1 LTSPNPSLPDPSP
14 PPDFGGRCLQ
24 RRRRGLLTPFPSRVY
39 QSPYLPSS
47 IFARRIGDSS
57 SACWLAAMNS
67 AFSEDILADKLAK
80 LNNTQQC
87 IESILVLFF
96 SFKSLDIWVVLWCLR
111 ENAEQI
117 VQTWDK
123 QFRSSGKEQK
133 IPFLYLAN
141 DILQNSKR
149 NGTEFVE
156 EFWKVLPGALKDVT
170 ENGDDRGKKVDIWQE
185 RRVFGSRAGGIKDV
199 MLGTAPLPVLDMTKK
214 RSHSS
219 SIKIVKRDSRS
230 VRLRLGVGG
239 TAERIVSA
247 LHTVLSEQADED
259 ADLEKCKTSMRHVGK
274 MEKDVDS
281 ACSKAEDPR
290 REVLCTELKD
300 EEANMKKCI
309 EKLKVVEANRAAVV
323 SELKDA
329 LQDQE
334 SELEKVRTQLQ
345 LAEAMVHEA
354 SNMQRRLKNEPTI
367 PLPSSLEAGKPL
379 SNGQVKEQQK
389 TAAAILADKI
399 AASSNSQQILQSA
412 LSKFA
417 AEEAKNSSETHSDK
431 RQKVD
436 QPSPVPSV
444 ANAAAFVPMPQVV
457 ATTAQ
462 QQPQAILVQ
471 QTPMQSQAPAPQY
484 NIYQAP
490 PQQYVQQPG
499 GVMMGMPYNMNTL
512 TPPPP
517 PSGPQMM
524 NLGRPSPSAPQPP
537 MAVMAQTQPPAPPM
551 LQQQMSMNVAP
562 QMQYTLQQPGAPPFR
577 PMQPPPGMQFFHPP
591 SQ

>member
-1 LTSPNPSLPDPSP
+1 
-14 PPDFGGRCLQ
+14 
-24 RRRRGLLTPFPSRVY
+24 
-39 QSPYLPSS
+39 
-47 IFARRIGDSS
+47 
-57 SACWLAAMNS
+57 MNS

-87 IESILVLFF
+87 IETLSH
-96 SFKSLDIWVVLWCLR
+96 WCIYHR
-111 ENAEQI
+111 KNAEQI

-123 QFRSSGKEQK
+123 QFHSSSKEQK
-133 IPFLYLAN
+133 VPFLYLAN

-156 EFWKVLPGALKDVT
+156 EFWKVLPGALKDVD
-170 ENGDDRGKKVDIWQE
+170 ENGDDRGKKVASRLVDIWQE

-199 MLGTAPLPVLDMTKK
+199 MLGAAPLPVLDMTKK

-219 SIKIVKRDSRS
+219 AIKIVKRDSRS
-230 VRLRLGVGG
+230 VKLRLGVGG
-239 TAERIVSA
+239 TAEKIVSA
-247 LHTVLSEQADED
+247 LHTVNSELADED
-259 ADLEKCKTSMRHVGK
+259 ADLEKCKTSMRYVGK
-274 MEKDVDS
+274 IEKDVDS

-309 EKLKVVEANRAAVV
+309 EKLKVVEANRAALV
-323 SELKDA
+323 SELKEA
-329 LQDQE
+329 LQEQE

-367 PLPSSLEAGKPL
+367 PPPNSAEPGKALP
-379 SNGQVKEQQK
+379 NGQVKEQQK

-417 AEEAKNSSETHSDK
+417 AEEAKNSSDTRSDK
-431 RQKVD
+431 RQKTD
-436 QPSPVPSV
+436 QSLQVPSV

-462 QQPQAILVQ
+462 QQPQAMLVQ
-471 QTPMQSQAPAPQY
+471 QAPMQSQAPAPQPQY

-490 PQQYVQQPG
+490 PQQFVPQPG
-499 GVMMGMPYNMNTL
+499 GVMMGMPYNMNTM

-517 PSGPQMM
+517 PPQMM
-524 NLGRPSPSAPQPP
+524 NIGRPSPSAPQPQ
-537 MAVMAQTQPPAPPM
+537 MAVMPQTQSPAPSM
-551 LQQQMSMNVAP
+551 LQQQMPMSLAP
-562 QMQYTLQQPGAPPFR
+562 QMQFALQQPGVPPFR
-577 PMQPPPGMQFFHPP
+577 PMQPPPPGMQYFHPQ

>member
-1 LTSPNPSLPDPSP
+1 
-14 PPDFGGRCLQ
+14 
-24 RRRRGLLTPFPSRVY
+24 
-39 QSPYLPSS
+39 
-47 IFARRIGDSS
+47 
-57 SACWLAAMNS
+57 MNS

-87 IESILVLFF
+87 IETLSH
-96 SFKSLDIWVVLWCLR
+96 WCIYHR
-111 ENAEQI
+111 KNAEQI

-123 QFRSSGKEQK
+123 QFHSSSKEQK
-133 IPFLYLAN
+133 VPFLHLAN

-156 EFWKVLPGALKDVT
+156 EFWKVLPGALKNVS
-170 ENGDDRGKKVDIWQE
+170 ENGDDRGKKVA
-185 RRVFGSRAGGIKDV
+185 S
-199 MLGTAPLPVLDMTKK
+199 
-214 RSHSS
+214 
-219 SIKIVKRDSRS
+219 
-230 VRLRLGVGG
+230 RLRLGIGG

-309 EKLKVVEANRAAVV
+309 EKLKVVETNRAAVV
-323 SELKDA
+323 SELKEA
-329 LQDQE
+329 LQEQE

-367 PLPSSLEAGKPL
+367 PLPKSASSVEPRKVL

-389 TAAAILADKI
+389 TAAAILMDKI

-417 AEEAKNSSETHSDK
+417 AEEAKNSSETRSDK
-431 RQKVD
+431 RQKTD
-436 QPSPVPSV
+436 QLSQVPSV
-444 ANAAAFVPMPQVV
+444 INAAAFVPMPQVV

-471 QTPMQSQAPAPQY
+471 QAPMQSQAPASQPQY
-484 NIYQAP
+484 NIYQA
-490 PQQYVQQPG
+490 
-499 GVMMGMPYNMNTL
+499 
-512 TPPPP
+512 
-517 PSGPQMM
+517 
-524 NLGRPSPSAPQPP
+524 SPSSLSLSLE
-537 MAVMAQTQPPAPPM
+537 V
-551 LQQQMSMNVAP
+551 
-562 QMQYTLQQPGAPPFR
+562 
-577 PMQPPPGMQFFHPP
+577 
-591 SQ
+591 

>member
-1 LTSPNPSLPDPSP
+1 
-14 PPDFGGRCLQ
+14 
-24 RRRRGLLTPFPSRVY
+24 
-39 QSPYLPSS
+39 
-47 IFARRIGDSS
+47 
-57 SACWLAAMNS
+57 MNS

-87 IESILVLFF
+87 IETLSH
-96 SFKSLDIWVVLWCLR
+96 WCIYHR
-111 ENAEQI
+111 KNAEQI

-123 QFRSSGKEQK
+123 QFHSSTKEQK
-133 IPFLYLAN
+133 VPFLYLAN

-170 ENGDDRGKKVDIWQE
+170 ENGDDRGKKVASRLVDIWQE
-185 RRVFGSRAGGIKDV
+185 RRVFGSRAGGIMDV
-199 MLGTAPLPVLDMTKK
+199 MFGAAPLPVLDMTKK

-219 SIKIVKRDSRS
+219 AIKIVKRDSRS
-230 VRLRLGVGG
+230 VKLRLGVGG
-239 TAERIVSA
+239 TAEKIVSA
-247 LHTVLSEQADED
+247 LHTVHSEQADED
-259 ADLEKCKTSMRHVGK
+259 ADLENCKTSMRHVGK
-274 MEKDVDS
+274 LEKDVDS
-281 ACSKAEDPR
+281 ACSKFEDPR
-290 REVLCTELKD
+290 REVLCAELKD

-323 SELKDA
+323 SELKEA
-329 LQDQE
+329 LQEQE

-367 PLPSSLEAGKPL
+367 PLPNAASSAEPGKPL
-379 SNGQVKEQQK
+379 PNGQAKEQQK

-399 AASSNSQQILQSA
+399 AAASNSQQILQSA

-417 AEEAKNSSETHSDK
+417 AEEAKNSSETRSDK
-431 RQKVD
+431 RQKTD
-436 QPSPVPSV
+436 QPLQVPSV
-444 ANAAAFVPMPQVV
+444 TNAAAFVPMPQVV

-462 QQPQAILVQ
+462 QQPQAMLVQ
-471 QTPMQSQAPAPQY
+471 QAPMQSQGPAPQPQY

-490 PQQYVQQPG
+490 SQHFVQQPG
-499 GVMMGMPYNMNTL
+499 GVMMGMPYNMSTM

-517 PSGPQMM
+517 PPPQTM
-524 NLGRPSPSAPQPP
+524 NLGRPSPTAP
-537 MAVMAQTQPPAPPM
+537 
-551 LQQQMSMNVAP
+551 QQQMAIMPQTSLGP
-562 QMQYTLQQPGAPPFR
+562 QMQFTLQQPGVPPFR
-577 PMQPPPGMQFFHPP
+577 LMQPPPPGMQYFHPQ

>member
-1 LTSPNPSLPDPSP
+1 
-14 PPDFGGRCLQ
+14 
-24 RRRRGLLTPFPSRVY
+24 
-39 QSPYLPSS
+39 
-47 IFARRIGDSS
+47 
-57 SACWLAAMNS
+57 MNS

-87 IESILVLFF
+87 IETLSH
-96 SFKSLDIWVVLWCLR
+96 WCIYHR
-111 ENAEQI
+111 KNAEQI

-123 QFRSSGKEQK
+123 QFHSSSKEQQV
-133 IPFLYLAN
+133 PFLYLAN

-170 ENGDDRGKKVDIWQE
+170 ENGDDRGKKVASRLVDIWQE

-199 MLGTAPLPVLDMTKK
+199 MLGAAPLPVLDMTKK

-219 SIKIVKRDSRS
+219 AIKIVKRDSRS
-230 VRLRLGVGG
+230 VKLRLGVGG
-239 TAERIVSA
+239 TAEKIVSA
-247 LHTVLSEQADED
+247 LHTVHSEQADED

-274 MEKDVDS
+274 LEKDVDS

-290 REVLCTELKD
+290 REVLCAELKD

-323 SELKDA
+323 SELKEA
-329 LQDQE
+329 LQEQE

-367 PLPSSLEAGKPL
+367 LLPNAASSAEPGKALP
-379 SNGQVKEQQK
+379 NGQAKEQQK

-417 AEEAKNSSETHSDK
+417 AEEAKNSSETCSASDK
-431 RQKVD
+431 RQKTD
-436 QPSPVPSV
+436 QTLQVPSV

-462 QQPQAILVQ
+462 QQPQAMLVQ
-471 QTPMQSQAPAPQY
+471 QAPMQSQAPAPQPQY

-490 PQQYVQQPG
+490 PQQFVQQPG
-499 GVMMGMPYNMNTL
+499 GVMMGMPYNMSTM

-517 PSGPQMM
+517 PPPQMM
-524 NLGRPSPSAPQPP
+524 NLGRPSLTASQPQMGIMP
-537 MAVMAQTQPPAPPM
+537 QTQPPAPPM
-551 LQQQMSMNVAP
+551 LQQQMPMSLAP
-562 QMQYTLQQPGAPPFR
+562 QMQFALQQPGVPPFR
-577 PMQPPPGMQFFHPP
+577 PMQPPPPGMQYFHPQ

>member
-1 LTSPNPSLPDPSP
+1 
-14 PPDFGGRCLQ
+14 
-24 RRRRGLLTPFPSRVY
+24 
-39 QSPYLPSS
+39 
-47 IFARRIGDSS
+47 
-57 SACWLAAMNS
+57 MNS

-87 IESILVLFF
+87 IETLSH
-96 SFKSLDIWVVLWCLR
+96 WCIYHR
-111 ENAEQI
+111 KNAEQI

-123 QFRSSGKEQK
+123 QFHSSSKEQK
-133 IPFLYLAN
+133 VPFLYLAN

-156 EFWKVLPGALKDVT
+156 EFWKVLPGALKDVD
-170 ENGDDRGKKVDIWQE
+170 ENGDDRGKKVASRLVDIWQE

-199 MLGTAPLPVLDMTKK
+199 MLGAAPLPVLDMTKK

-219 SIKIVKRDSRS
+219 AIKIVKRDSRS
-230 VRLRLGVGG
+230 VKLRLGVGG
-239 TAERIVSA
+239 TAEKIVSA
-247 LHTVLSEQADED
+247 LHTVNSELADED
-259 ADLEKCKTSMRHVGK
+259 ADLEKCKTSMRYVGK
-274 MEKDVDS
+274 IEKDVDS

-290 REVLCTELKD
+290 RDVLCTELKD

-309 EKLKVVEANRAAVV
+309 EKLKVVEANRAALV
-323 SELKDA
+323 SELKEA
-329 LQDQE
+329 LQEQE

-367 PLPSSLEAGKPL
+367 PPPNSAEPGKALP
-379 SNGQVKEQQK
+379 NGQVKEQQK

-417 AEEAKNSSETHSDK
+417 AEEAKNSSDTRSDK
-431 RQKVD
+431 RQKTD
-436 QPSPVPSV
+436 QSLQVPSV

-462 QQPQAILVQ
+462 QQPQAMLVQ
-471 QTPMQSQAPAPQY
+471 QAPMQSQAPAPQPQY

-490 PQQYVQQPG
+490 PQQFVPQPG
-499 GVMMGMPYNMNTL
+499 GVMMGMPYNMNTM

-517 PSGPQMM
+517 PPQMM
-524 NLGRPSPSAPQPP
+524 NIGRPSPSAPQPQ
-537 MAVMAQTQPPAPPM
+537 MAVMPQTQSPAPSM
-551 LQQQMSMNVAP
+551 LQQQMPMSLAP
-562 QMQYTLQQPGAPPFR
+562 QMQFALQQPGVPPFR
-577 PMQPPPGMQFFHPP
+577 PMQPPPPGMQYFHPQ

>member
-1 LTSPNPSLPDPSP
+1 
-14 PPDFGGRCLQ
+14 
-24 RRRRGLLTPFPSRVY
+24 
-39 QSPYLPSS
+39 
-47 IFARRIGDSS
+47 
-57 SACWLAAMNS
+57 MNS

-87 IESILVLFF
+87 IETLSH
-96 SFKSLDIWVVLWCLR
+96 WCIYHR
-111 ENAEQI
+111 KNAEQI

-123 QFRSSGKEQK
+123 QFHSSSKEQK

-156 EFWKVLPGALKDVT
+156 EFWKVLPGALKDVN
-170 ENGDDRGKKVDIWQE
+170 ENGEDRGKKVASRLVDIWQE

-199 MLGTAPLPVLDMTKK
+199 MLGAAPLPVLDMTKK

-219 SIKIVKRDSRS
+219 AIKIVKRDSRS
-230 VRLRLGVGG
+230 VKLRLGVGG
-239 TAERIVSA
+239 TAEKIVSA
-247 LHTVLSEQADED
+247 LHTVHSEQADED

-274 MEKDVDS
+274 IEKDVDS

-290 REVLCTELKD
+290 REVLCAELKD
-300 EEANMKKCI
+300 EEAIMKKCI
-309 EKLKVVEANRAAVV
+309 EKLKVVETNRAALV
-323 SELKDA
+323 SELKEA
-329 LQDQE
+329 LQEQE

-367 PLPSSLEAGKPL
+367 PLLNSAEPGKALP
-379 SNGQVKEQQK
+379 NGQVKEQQK

-417 AEEAKNSSETHSDK
+417 AEEAKNSSDTRSDK
-431 RQKVD
+431 RQKTD
-436 QPSPVPSV
+436 QSLQVPSV

-462 QQPQAILVQ
+462 QQPQAMLVQ
-471 QTPMQSQAPAPQY
+471 QTPMQSQAPAPQPQY

-490 PQQYVQQPG
+490 PQQFVQQPG
-499 GVMMGMPYNMNTL
+499 GVMMGMPYNMNTM

-517 PSGPQMM
+517 PPPQMM
-524 NLGRPSPSAPQPP
+524 NLGRPSPSAPQPQ
-537 MAVMAQTQPPAPPM
+537 MAVMPQTQSPAPPM
-551 LQQQMSMNVAP
+551 LQQQMSMSLAP
-562 QMQYTLQQPGAPPFR
+562 QMQFALQQPGVPPFR
-577 PMQPPPGMQFFHPP
+577 PMQPPPPGMQYFHPQ

>member
-1 LTSPNPSLPDPSP
+1 
-14 PPDFGGRCLQ
+14 
-24 RRRRGLLTPFPSRVY
+24 
-39 QSPYLPSS
+39 
-47 IFARRIGDSS
+47 
-57 SACWLAAMNS
+57 MNS
-67 AFSEDILADKLAK
+67 AFSEEILADKLAK

-87 IESILVLFF
+87 IETLSH
-96 SFKSLDIWVVLWCLR
+96 WCIYHR
-111 ENAEQI
+111 KNAEQI

-123 QFRSSGKEQK
+123 QFHSSSKEQK
-133 IPFLYLAN
+133 VPFLYLAN

-156 EFWKVLPGALKDVT
+156 EFWKVLPGALKDVN
-170 ENGDDRGKKVDIWQE
+170 ESGDDRGKKVASRLVDIWQE
-185 RRVFGSRAGGIKDV
+185 RRVFGSRAGAIKDV
-199 MLGTAPLPVLDMTKK
+199 MLGAAPLPVLDMTKK

-219 SIKIVKRDSRS
+219 AIKIVKRDSRS
-230 VRLRLGVGG
+230 VKLRLGVGG
-239 TAERIVSA
+239 TAEKIVSA
-247 LHTVLSEQADED
+247 LHTVHSEQADED

-274 MEKDVDS
+274 IEKDVQS

-290 REVLCTELKD
+290 REVLCAELKD

-309 EKLKVVEANRAAVV
+309 ENLKVVEANRAALV
-323 SELKDA
+323 SELKEA
-329 LQDQE
+329 LQEHE

-367 PLPSSLEAGKPL
+367 PPPNSAEPGKALP
-379 SNGQVKEQQK
+379 NGQVKEQQK

-417 AEEAKNSSETHSDK
+417 AEEAKNSSDTRSDK
-431 RQKVD
+431 RQKTD
-436 QPSPVPSV
+436 QSLQVPSV

-462 QQPQAILVQ
+462 QQPQAMLVQ
-471 QTPMQSQAPAPQY
+471 QAPMQSQAPAPQPQY

-490 PQQYVQQPG
+490 PQQFVQQPG
-499 GVMMGMPYNMNTL
+499 GVMMGMPYSMNSM

-517 PSGPQMM
+517 GPSPQMM
-524 NLGRPSPSAPQPP
+524 NLGP
-537 MAVMAQTQPPAPPM
+537 QTQSPAPSM
-551 LQQQMSMNVAP
+551 LQQQMPMSLAP
-562 QMQYTLQQPGAPPFR
+562 QMQFALQQPGMPPFR
-577 PMQPPPGMQFFHPP
+577 PMQPPPPGMQYFHPQ

>member
-1 LTSPNPSLPDPSP
+1 
-14 PPDFGGRCLQ
+14 
-24 RRRRGLLTPFPSRVY
+24 
-39 QSPYLPSS
+39 
-47 IFARRIGDSS
+47 
-57 SACWLAAMNS
+57 MNS

-87 IESILVLFF
+87 IETLSH
-96 SFKSLDIWVVLWCLR
+96 WCIYHR
-111 ENAEQI
+111 KNAEQI

-123 QFRSSGKEQK
+123 QFHSSGKEQK
-133 IPFLYLAN
+133 VPFLYLAN

-156 EFWKVLPGALKDVT
+156 EFWKVLPGALKDVA
-170 ENGDDRGKKVDIWQE
+170 ENGDDRGKKVASRLVDIWQE

-219 SIKIVKRDSRS
+219 GIKIVKRDSRS
-230 VRLRLGVGG
+230 VKLRLGVGG

-259 ADLEKCKTSMRHVGK
+259 VDLEKCKTSMRHVGK

-281 ACSKAEDPR
+281 ACSGKAEDPR

-300 EEANMKKCI
+300 EEAIMKKCI

-323 SELKDA
+323 SELKEA
-329 LQDQE
+329 LQEQE

-354 SNMQRRLKNEPTI
+354 SNMQRRLKNEPI
-367 PLPSSLEAGKPL
+367 VPLPKAASSVEPGKPL
-379 SNGQVKEQQK
+379 SNGQVKDQQK

-417 AEEAKNSSETHSDK
+417 AEEAKNSSEIRTDK

-436 QPSPVPSV
+436 QSPLVPSV
-444 ANAAAFVPMPQVV
+444 ANAAAFVPMPQMVS
-457 ATTAQ
+457 TTAQ

-471 QTPMQSQAPAPQY
+471 QTPMQSQGPAPQPQY
-484 NIYQAP
+484 NMYQAP
-490 PQQYVQQPG
+490 PQQFVQQPG
-499 GVMMGMPYNMNTL
+499 GVMMGMPYNMNTM

-517 PSGPQMM
+517 PPPPQMM
-524 NLGRPSPSAPQPP
+524 NLGRPSASAPQPP
-537 MAVMAQTQPPAPPM
+537 MSAMPQTQPPAPPM
-551 LQQQMSMNVAP
+551 LQQQMQMP
-562 QMQYTLQQPGAPPFR
+562 QMQFIQQPGAPPFR
-577 PMQPPPGMQFFHPP
+577 PMQPPPGMQFFHPQ

>member
-1 LTSPNPSLPDPSP
+1 
-14 PPDFGGRCLQ
+14 
-24 RRRRGLLTPFPSRVY
+24 
-39 QSPYLPSS
+39 
-47 IFARRIGDSS
+47 
-57 SACWLAAMNS
+57 MNS
-67 AFSEDILADKLAK
+67 AFSEDVLADKLAK

-87 IESILVLFF
+87 IE
-96 SFKSLDIWVVLWCLR
+96 K
-111 ENAEQI
+111 QI

-123 QFRSSGKEQK
+123 QFHGSGKEQK
-133 IPFLYLAN
+133 VPFLYLAN

-170 ENGDDRGKKVDIWQE
+170 ENGDDRGKKVASRLVDIWQE

-219 SIKIVKRDSRS
+219 GIKIVKRDSRS
-230 VRLRLGVGG
+230 VKLRLGVGG

-247 LHTVLSEQADED
+247 LHTVSTEQADED
-259 ADLEKCKTSMRHVGK
+259 VDLEKCMTSMRHVGK

-281 ACSKAEDPR
+281 ACSSKAEDPR

-300 EEANMKKCI
+300 EEATMKKCI
-309 EKLKVVEANRAAVV
+309 EKLKVVEANRATVV
-323 SELKDA
+323 SELKEA
-329 LQDQE
+329 LQEQE

-354 SNMQRRLKNEPTI
+354 SNMQRRLKNEPVV
-367 PLPSSLEAGKPL
+367 PLPKAALSVEPGKEL

-417 AEEAKNSSETHSDK
+417 EETKNSSETRTDK

-436 QPSPVPSV
+436 QSPPVPSV
-444 ANAAAFVPMPQVV
+444 ANAAAFVPMPQMVS
-457 ATTAQ
+457 TTAQ

-471 QTPMQSQAPAPQY
+471 QTPMQSQAPAPQPQY
-484 NIYQAP
+484 NMYQAP
-490 PQQYVQQPG
+490 PQQFVQQPG
-499 GVMMGMPYNMNTL
+499 GVMMGMPYNMNTM
-512 TPPPP
+512 TPPPRP
-517 PSGPQMM
+517 PQMM
-524 NLGRPSPSAPQPP
+524 NLGRTSASAPQQQMSAMP
-537 MAVMAQTQPPAPPM
+537 QTQPPAPPV
-551 LQQQMSMNVAP
+551 LQQQMPMNVAP
-562 QMQYTLQQPGAPPFR
+562 QMQFTLQQPPFR
-577 PMQPPPGMQFFHPP
+577 PMQPPPGMQFFHPQ

>member
-1 LTSPNPSLPDPSP
+1 ML
-14 PPDFGGRCLQ
+14 FR
-24 RRRRGLLTPFPSRVY
+24 
-39 QSPYLPSS
+39 
-47 IFARRIGDSS
+47 
-57 SACWLAAMNS
+57 AAMNS
-67 AFSEDILADKLAK
+67 AFSEDILAGKLAK

-87 IESILVLFF
+87 IETLSH
-96 SFKSLDIWVVLWCLR
+96 WCIYHR
-111 ENAEQI
+111 KNAEQI

-123 QFRSSGKEQK
+123 QFHSFGKEQK

-156 EFWKVLPGALKDVT
+156 EFWKVLPGALKDVS
-170 ENGDDRGKKVDIWQE
+170 ENGDDRGKKVASRLVDIWQE

-199 MLGTAPLPVLDMTKK
+199 MFGAAPLPVLDMTKK
-214 RSHSS
+214 RSRSS
-219 SIKIVKRDSRS
+219 AIRIVKRDSRS
-230 VRLRLGVGG
+230 VKLRLGIGG
-239 TAERIVSA
+239 TAERIISA

-259 ADLEKCKTSMRHVGK
+259 DDLEKCKTSMRHVGK

-309 EKLKVVEANRAAVV
+309 EKLKVVEKNRAAIVF
-323 SELKDA
+323 ELKEA
-329 LQDQE
+329 LQEQE

-367 PLPSSLEAGKPL
+367 PLPRSASLVEPGKVV
-379 SNGQVKEQQK
+379 SNGQVKEQHK

-417 AEEAKNSSETHSDK
+417 AEEAKNSSETRSDK
-431 RQKVD
+431 RQKAD
-436 QPSPVPSV
+436 QLSQVPSV

-471 QTPMQSQAPAPQY
+471 QAPMQSQATASQPQY

-490 PQQYVQQPG
+490 PQQFVPQPG
-499 GVMMGMPYNMNTL
+499 GVMMGMPYNMSAM

-517 PSGPQMM
+517 PPPQMM
-524 NLGRPSPSAPQPP
+524 SLGRPSPSAPQPQ
-537 MAVMAQTQPPAPPM
+537 MAVMPQTQPPAPPM
-551 LQQQMSMNVAP
+551 LQQQMPMNLGP
-562 QMQYTLQQPGAPPFR
+562 QMQFTLQPPGVPPFR
-577 PMQPPPGMQFFHPP
+577 PMQPPPGMQYFHPQ

>member
-1 LTSPNPSLPDPSP
+1 
-14 PPDFGGRCLQ
+14 
-24 RRRRGLLTPFPSRVY
+24 
-39 QSPYLPSS
+39 
-47 IFARRIGDSS
+47 
-57 SACWLAAMNS
+57 MNS

-87 IESILVLFF
+87 IETLSH
-96 SFKSLDIWVVLWCLR
+96 WCIYHR
-111 ENAEQI
+111 KNAEQI

-123 QFRSSGKEQK
+123 QFHSSSKEQK
-133 IPFLYLAN
+133 VPFLYLSN

-170 ENGDDRGKKVDIWQE
+170 ENGDDHGKKVASRLVDIWQE
-185 RRVFGSRAGGIKDV
+185 RRVFGSRARGIKDV
-199 MLGTAPLPVLDMTKK
+199 MLGAAPLPALDMTKR

-219 SIKIVKRDSRS
+219 GIKIVKRDSRS
-230 VRLRLGVGG
+230 VKLRLGVGG
-239 TAERIVSA
+239 TAEKIVTA
-247 LHTVLSEQADED
+247 LHTVQSELADED
-259 ADLEKCKTSMRHVGK
+259 ADLETCKTSMRHVGK

-290 REVLCTELKD
+290 REVLCAELKD

-323 SELKDA
+323 SELKET
-329 LQDQE
+329 LQEQE

-354 SNMQRRLKNEPTI
+354 SNMQRKLKNEPTI
-367 PLPSSLEAGKPL
+367 PLPKSESSVEPGKAFP
-379 SNGQVKEQQK
+379 NGQVKEQQK

-417 AEEAKNSSETHSDK
+417 AEEAKNSSETRSDK
-431 RQKVD
+431 RQKTD
-436 QPSPVPSV
+436 QPLQVPSA

-471 QTPMQSQAPAPQY
+471 QAPMQSQAPAPQPQY

-490 PQQYVQQPG
+490 QQFVQQPG
-499 GVMMGMPYNMNTL
+499 GVMMAMPYNMSTM

-517 PSGPQMM
+517 PPPQMM
-524 NLGRPSPSAPQPP
+524 NLGRPSPSSAQPQ
-537 MAVMAQTQPPAPPM
+537 MAIMPQTQPPAPPM
-551 LQQQMSMNVAP
+551 LQQQMPMSLAP
-562 QMQYTLQQPGAPPFR
+562 QMQFALQQPGVPFR
-577 PMQPPPGMQFFHPP
+577 PMQPPPGMQYFHPQ

>member
-1 LTSPNPSLPDPSP
+1 
-14 PPDFGGRCLQ
+14 
-24 RRRRGLLTPFPSRVY
+24 
-39 QSPYLPSS
+39 
-47 IFARRIGDSS
+47 
-57 SACWLAAMNS
+57 MNS
-67 AFSEDILADKLAK
+67 AFSEEILADKLAK

-87 IESILVLFF
+87 IETLSH
-96 SFKSLDIWVVLWCLR
+96 WCIYHR
-111 ENAEQI
+111 KNAEQI

-123 QFRSSGKEQK
+123 QFHSSSKEQK
-133 IPFLYLAN
+133 VPFLYLAN

-170 ENGDDRGKKVDIWQE
+170 ENGDDRGKKVA
-185 RRVFGSRAGGIKDV
+185 S
-199 MLGTAPLPVLDMTKK
+199 
-214 RSHSS
+214 
-219 SIKIVKRDSRS
+219 
-230 VRLRLGVGG
+230 RLRLGVGG
-239 TAERIVSA
+239 TAEKIVSA
-247 LHTVLSEQADED
+247 LHTVHSEQADED

-274 MEKDVDS
+274 LEKDVDS

-290 REVLCTELKD
+290 REVLCAELKD

-323 SELKDA
+323 SELKEA
-329 LQDQE
+329 LQEQE

-367 PLPSSLEAGKPL
+367 PLPKSAEPGKALP
-379 SNGQVKEQQK
+379 NGQVKEQQK

-417 AEEAKNSSETHSDK
+417 AEEAKNSSETRSDK
-431 RQKVD
+431 RQKTD
-436 QPSPVPSV
+436 QPLQVPSA

-462 QQPQAILVQ
+462 QQPQAMLVQ
-471 QTPMQSQAPAPQY
+471 QAPMQSQAPAPQPQY

-490 PQQYVQQPG
+490 PQQFVQQPG
-499 GVMMGMPYNMNTL
+499 GVMMGMPYNMSTM

-517 PSGPQMM
+517 PPPPQMM
-524 NLGRPSPSAPQPP
+524 NLGRPSPSAPQPQ
-537 MAVMAQTQPPAPPM
+537 MAVMPQTQPQPM
-551 LQQQMSMNVAP
+551 LQQQMPMNLAP
-562 QMQYTLQQPGAPPFR
+562 QMQFALQQPGVPPFR
-577 PMQPPPGMQFFHPP
+577 PMQQPPPPGMQYFHPQ

>member
-1 LTSPNPSLPDPSP
+1 
-14 PPDFGGRCLQ
+14 
-24 RRRRGLLTPFPSRVY
+24 
-39 QSPYLPSS
+39 
-47 IFARRIGDSS
+47 
-57 SACWLAAMNS
+57 MNS
-67 AFSEDILADKLAK
+67 AFSEEILADKLAK

-87 IESILVLFF
+87 IETLSH
-96 SFKSLDIWVVLWCLR
+96 WCIYHR
-111 ENAEQI
+111 KNAEQI

-123 QFRSSGKEQK
+123 QFHSSSKEQK
-133 IPFLYLAN
+133 VPFLYLAN

-156 EFWKVLPGALKDVT
+156 EFWKVLPGALKDVN
-170 ENGDDRGKKVDIWQE
+170 ESGDDRGKKVASRLVDIWQE

-199 MLGTAPLPVLDMTKK
+199 MLGAAPLPVLDMTKK

-219 SIKIVKRDSRS
+219 AIKIVKRDSRS
-230 VRLRLGVGG
+230 VKLRLGVGG
-239 TAERIVSA
+239 TAEKIVSA
-247 LHTVLSEQADED
+247 LHTVHSEQADED

-274 MEKDVDS
+274 IEKDVQS

-290 REVLCTELKD
+290 REVLCAELKD

-309 EKLKVVEANRAAVV
+309 ENLKVVEANRAALV
-323 SELKDA
+323 SELKEA
-329 LQDQE
+329 LQEQE

-367 PLPSSLEAGKPL
+367 PPPNSAEPGKALP
-379 SNGQVKEQQK
+379 NGQVKEQQK

-417 AEEAKNSSETHSDK
+417 AEEAKNSSDTRSDK
-431 RQKVD
+431 RQKTD
-436 QPSPVPSV
+436 QSLQVPSV

-462 QQPQAILVQ
+462 QQPQAMLVQ
-471 QTPMQSQAPAPQY
+471 QAPMQSQAPAPQPQY

-490 PQQYVQQPG
+490 PQQFVQQPG
-499 GVMMGMPYNMNTL
+499 GVMMGMPYSMNTM

-517 PSGPQMM
+517 GPSPQMM
-524 NLGRPSPSAPQPP
+524 NLGP
-537 MAVMAQTQPPAPPM
+537 QTQSPAPSM
-551 LQQQMSMNVAP
+551 LQQQMPMSLAP
-562 QMQYTLQQPGAPPFR
+562 QMQFALQQPGMPPFR
-577 PMQPPPGMQFFHPP
+577 PMQPPPPGMQYFHPQ

>member
-1 LTSPNPSLPDPSP
+1 
-14 PPDFGGRCLQ
+14 
-24 RRRRGLLTPFPSRVY
+24 
-39 QSPYLPSS
+39 
-47 IFARRIGDSS
+47 
-57 SACWLAAMNS
+57 MNS
-67 AFSEDILADKLAK
+67 AFSEEILADKLAK

-87 IESILVLFF
+87 IETLSH
-96 SFKSLDIWVVLWCLR
+96 WCIYHR
-111 ENAEQI
+111 KNAEQI

-123 QFRSSGKEQK
+123 QFHSSGKEQQV
-133 IPFLYLAN
+133 PFLYLAN

-170 ENGDDRGKKVDIWQE
+170 ENGDDRGKKVASRLVDIWQE
-185 RRVFGSRAGGIKDV
+185 RKVFGSRAGGIKDV
-199 MLGTAPLPVLDMTKK
+199 MLGAAPLPVLDMTKK
-214 RSHSS
+214 RPHSS

-230 VRLRLGVGG
+230 VKLRLGIGG

-247 LHTVLSEQADED
+247 LHTVLSEHADED
-259 ADLEKCKTSMRHVGK
+259 SDLEKCKTSMRRVGK
-274 MEKDVDS
+274 MERDVDS
-281 ACSKAEDPR
+281 ACSKAEGPR

-300 EEANMKKCI
+300 EEANIKNCI
-309 EKLKVVEANRAAVV
+309 EKLKVVEANRAALV
-323 SELKDA
+323 SELKEA
-329 LQDQE
+329 LQEQE

-354 SNMQRRLKNEPTI
+354 SNMQRKLKNEPTI
-367 PLPSSLEAGKPL
+367 PLPKSASSVDPGKTL

-417 AEEAKNSSETHSDK
+417 AEEAKNSSEARSDK
-431 RQKVD
+431 RQKTD
-436 QPSPVPSV
+436 QLLQVPSA

-457 ATTAQ
+457 AATTQ

-471 QTPMQSQAPAPQY
+471 QAPMQSQVPASQPQY

-490 PQQYVQQPG
+490 PQQFVPQP
-499 GVMMGMPYNMNTL
+499 GVMMGMPYTMNTMA
-512 TPPPP
+512 PPPP
-517 PSGPQMM
+517 PPPQMM
-524 NLGRPSPSAPQPP
+524 NLGRPSPSAPQPQ
-537 MAVMAQTQPPAPPM
+537 MGVMPQTQPPAPSM
-551 LQQQMSMNVAP
+551 LQQQMPMNLAP
-562 QMQYTLQQPGAPPFR
+562 QMQFALPQPGTGPFR
-577 PMQPPPGMQFFHPP
+577 PMQPPPGMQYFHPQ

>member
-1 LTSPNPSLPDPSP
+1 
-14 PPDFGGRCLQ
+14 
-24 RRRRGLLTPFPSRVY
+24 
-39 QSPYLPSS
+39 
-47 IFARRIGDSS
+47 
-57 SACWLAAMNS
+57 MNS

-87 IESILVLFF
+87 IETLSH
-96 SFKSLDIWVVLWCLR
+96 WCIYHR
-111 ENAEQI
+111 KNAEQI

-123 QFRSSGKEQK
+123 QFHSSGNEQK
-133 IPFLYLAN
+133 VPFLYLAN

-156 EFWKVLPGALKDVT
+156 EFWKVLPGALKNVS
-170 ENGDDRGKKVDIWQE
+170 ENGDDRGKKVASRLVDIWQE

-199 MLGTAPLPVLDMTKK
+199 MLGVAPLPVLDMTKK

-219 SIKIVKRDSRS
+219 SIRIVKRDSRS
-230 VRLRLGVGG
+230 VKLRLGIGG

-247 LHTVLSEQADED
+247 LHTVLNEQADED

-290 REVLCTELKD
+290 CEVLCTELKD

-309 EKLKVVEANRAAVV
+309 EKLKVVETNRAAVV
-323 SELKDA
+323 SELKEA
-329 LQDQE
+329 LQEQE

-367 PLPSSLEAGKPL
+367 PLPKSASSVEPGKVL

-417 AEEAKNSSETHSDK
+417 AEEAKNSSETRSDK
-431 RQKVD
+431 RQKTD
-436 QPSPVPSV
+436 QLSQVPSV

-471 QTPMQSQAPAPQY
+471 QAPMQSQSPASQPQY

-490 PQQYVQQPG
+490 PQQFVPQPG
-499 GVMMGMPYNMNTL
+499 GVMMGMPYNMSTMA
-512 TPPPP
+512 PPPP
-517 PSGPQMM
+517 PLPPQMM
-524 NLGRPSPSAPQPP
+524 NLGRPSPSAPQPQ
-537 MAVMAQTQPPAPPM
+537 MAVMPQTQPPTPPM
-551 LQQQMSMNVAP
+551 LQQQMPMNLAP
-562 QMQYTLQQPGAPPFR
+562 QMQFALQPPGMPPFR
-577 PMQPPPGMQFFHPP
+577 HMQPPPGMQYFHPQ

>member
-1 LTSPNPSLPDPSP
+1 
-14 PPDFGGRCLQ
+14 
-24 RRRRGLLTPFPSRVY
+24 
-39 QSPYLPSS
+39 
-47 IFARRIGDSS
+47 
-57 SACWLAAMNS
+57 MNS

-87 IESILVLFF
+87 IETLSH
-96 SFKSLDIWVVLWCLR
+96 WCIYHR
-111 ENAEQI
+111 KNAEQI

-123 QFRSSGKEQK
+123 QFHSSSKEQQV
-133 IPFLYLAN
+133 PFLYLAN

-170 ENGDDRGKKVDIWQE
+170 ENGDDRGKKVASRLVDIWQE

-199 MLGTAPLPVLDMTKK
+199 MLGAAPLPVLDMTKK
-214 RSHSS
+214 RSHISA
-219 SIKIVKRDSRS
+219 IKIVKRDSRS
-230 VRLRLGVGG
+230 IKLRLGVGG
-239 TAERIVSA
+239 TAEKIVSA
-247 LHTVLSEQADED
+247 LHTVHSEQADED
-259 ADLEKCKTSMRHVGK
+259 ADLEKCKTSMRCVGK
-274 MEKDVDS
+274 LEKDVDS

-290 REVLCTELKD
+290 REVLCAELKD

-323 SELKDA
+323 SELKEA
-329 LQDQE
+329 LQEQE

-367 PLPSSLEAGKPL
+367 PLAHAASSAEPGKALP
-379 SNGQVKEQQK
+379 NGQAKEQQK

-417 AEEAKNSSETHSDK
+417 AEEAKNSSETRSASDK
-431 RQKVD
+431 RQKTD
-436 QPSPVPSV
+436 QTLQVPSV

-462 QQPQAILVQ
+462 QQPQAMLVQ
-471 QTPMQSQAPAPQY
+471 QAPMQSQAPAPHPQY
-484 NIYQAP
+484 NMYQAP
-490 PQQYVQQPG
+490 SQQFVQQPG
-499 GVMMGMPYNMNTL
+499 GVMMGMPYNMSTM

-517 PSGPQMM
+517 PPPTQMM
-524 NLGRPSPSAPQPP
+524 NLGRPSLTAPQPQMGIMP
-537 MAVMAQTQPPAPPM
+537 QTQPPAPPM
-551 LQQQMSMNVAP
+551 LQQQMPMSLAP
-562 QMQYTLQQPGAPPFR
+562 QMQFALQQPGVPPFR
-577 PMQPPPGMQFFHPP
+577 PMQPPPPGMQYFHPQ